1 MTKITLFGG
10 QVLFSQ
16 GDAADNLYIVISG
29 TIRLLRSI
37 SVRDLMAR
45 LPSVSD
51 AERSS
56 SSRRQSTV
64 FAQKRINTVARPSTA
79 MPDYR
84 RGSTL
89 VKGIAQRDSDDC
101 IAHQNANGNAN
112 ANANAK
118 AKLTATV
125 CVTIVKRGGVVG
137 EDCCTAVTA
146 CDHTLPPPSS
156 TLSSSSSSMRDKRS
170 SRMSATAE
178 AKCVREYAHTA
189 VARGTVQVL
198 QISAQCADAHF
209 KVTCQLASS

>member
-16 GDAADNLYIVISG
+16 GDAADSLYIVISG

-56 SSRRQSTV
+56 SSRRQSTA

-79 MPDYR
+79 MPDCR

-101 IAHQNANGNAN
+101 IAHQNANGN

-146 CDHTLPPPSS
+146 CDHTLPPSSSS

-209 KVTCQLASS
+209 KVTCQLASL